1 MNPKRITQIGIV
13 VVVIAAIVYLEANKP
28 HVAPGSIQ
36 NVVVTYATSATS
48 TNSVSAAASSTSNA
62 ADNASRIAQ
71 EAQQYPMA
79 KEIVD
84 PTGFINSPNGAA
96 SSTPNLPGSAPFT
109 LSQFAG
115 NKVVLLDFWT
125 YSCINCE
132 RTLPY
137 LDAWYA
143 KYKNYGLE
151 IVGVHTP
158 EFQFEKVYSNVAA
171 AVKQYGIQYPV
182 VLDSNMGTW
191 NAYNNMYWPAHY
203 LINIDGYV
211 VGTGIGE
218 GNYAQTEMEIQAALK
233 QRDQV
238 LGLPDNVPTGL
249 VDPSNVVS
257 VTADEVRSPETYFGA
272 ARNEYLA
279 NGTQGADGAQTLS
292 VPAGTDSTSAGS
304 SSLQPNSL
312 YLSGTWNF
320 ADQYAESAGTSSQ
333 SVSKIFYTYNAKN
346 MYFVAAANPA
356 VAPNGVKINVIL
368 DGVSQG
374 TQTIQANMLYNLIQ
388 GTSYGQHTV
397 EIDVEGPGLDAYTFT
412 FG

>member
-1 MNPKRITQIGIV
+1 MTQQRITQIGIV
-13 VVVIAAIVYLEANKP
+13 VIIVAVIVYLEANKP
-28 HVAPGSIQ
+28 RVAPGSIQ
-36 NVVVTYATSATS
+36 NVVVTYATSTTPAESFSTS
-48 TNSVSAAASSTSNA
+48 TTTVIPETAAQNA
-62 ADNASRIAQ
+62 ARVAQ
-71 EAQQYPMA
+71 ESQQYPMA

-84 PTGFINSPNGAA
+84 PTGFINSPNG
-96 SSTPNLPGSAPFT
+96 SSSAPFM

-158 EFQFEKVYSNVAA
+158 EFEFEKVYSNVAT

-211 VGTGIGE
+211 VGNGIGE
-218 GNYAQTEMEIQAALK
+218 GNYAQTEQEIQAALK

-249 VDPSNVVS
+249 VDPTNVVN
-257 VTADEVRSPETYFGA
+257 VTPDQVQSPETYFGA
-272 ARNEYLA
+272 ARNEYLT
-279 NGTQGADGAQTLS
+279 NGQQGVEGLQTLTAPVFS
-292 VPAGTDSTSAGS
+292 NI
-304 SSLQPNSL
+304 QPNSL

-320 ADQYAESAGTSSQ
+320 ADQYAESVGTGSQ
-333 SVSKIFYTYNAKN
+333 STSKIFYTYNAKN
-346 MYFVAAANPA
+346 MYFVAAANSKI
-356 VAPNGVKINVIL
+356 APNGVKINVIL

-374 TQTIQANMLYNLIQ
+374 TQVIQANMLYNLIK
-388 GTSYGQHTV
+388 GTIYGQHTI